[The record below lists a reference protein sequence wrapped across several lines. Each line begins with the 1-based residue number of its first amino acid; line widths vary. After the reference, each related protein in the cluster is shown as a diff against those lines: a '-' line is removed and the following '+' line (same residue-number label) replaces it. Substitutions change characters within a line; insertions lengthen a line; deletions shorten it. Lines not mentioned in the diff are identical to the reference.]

1 MILFFGI
8 SICIIV
14 ISCRPAAPQSWFQL
28 YHCHHGARIFVIN
41 NCNILIIISHSYRG
55 NGSNDSVVFVIFFS
69 LSFFTTL
76 FNFTI
81 ISKVLLLLFFVCV
94 CFVLLILSLFISS
107 LFCFLVSGVRA
118 SYCRFLS
125 CFLTCPSFFMFF
137 LVPNVCVTGCGTGPP
152 CINVCIHLLYLVY
165 SHTYIFEMYAYIH
178 EYGCGAHVY
187 TYNMYAY
194 IHSCISPQHSV
205 QHRFTAIRNGS
216 HVFQI
221 EF

>member
-1 MILFFGI
+1 M
-8 SICIIV
+8 
-14 ISCRPAAPQSWFQL
+14 
-28 YHCHHGARIFVIN
+28 
-41 NCNILIIISHSYRG
+41 
-55 NGSNDSVVFVIFFS
+55 
-69 LSFFTTL
+69 
-76 FNFTI
+76 
-81 ISKVLLLLFFVCV
+81 

-107 LFCFLVSGVRA
+107 LFCFLVSGFRA

-137 LVPNVCVTGCGTGPP
+137 LLPNVCVTGCGTGPP

-221 EF
+221 EFSKETHHRHRQQLILNLTGNQFSLFHINSPKETTRKRDEKGGETKRQKRLTRLGRRPPQS